1 MLNQTGL
8 LSGLEGIRSGPLPE
22 QRTGVCPE
30 EVNFDFTALTTR
42 DHPRATVVSRAM
54 SGQGWN
60 PPRVPGGDPAAVPDK
75 QGGHS
80 MVLLLF
86 LASLALWVVVLRRAR
101 SRPDHRR
108 TWFVWLVALPVIP
121 LIIPGGLTIMWA
133 VLAVYWFRHA
143 RHPPTDEPEQNPIG

>member
-1 MLNQTGL
+1 M
-8 LSGLEGIRSGPLPE
+8 
-22 QRTGVCPE
+22 
-30 EVNFDFTALTTR
+30 A
-42 DHPRATVVSRAM
+42 
-54 SGQGWN
+54 
-60 PPRVPGGDPAAVPDK
+60 
-75 QGGHS
+75 
-80 MVLLLF
+80 LLLF

-143 RHPPTDEPEQNPIG
+143 RHPPTDEPGQNPIG

>member
-8 LSGLEGIRSGPLPE
+8 RSGLEGIRSGPLPG

-30 EVNFDFTALTTR
+30 EVNLDFTALTTR
-42 DHPRATVVSRAM
+42 DHPRAKVVSRAM

-60 PPRVPGGDPAAVPDK
+60 PPRVPGSDPAAVPDK

-143 RHPPTDEPEQNPIG
+143 RHPPSDEPGQNPIG